1 MTASNSYLIFLNE
14 VLRKTFDYQ
23 KSTDE
28 NEKVQILNE
37 IHSMHKNILENEYT
51 LDQQIKQGEEDSF
64 VETLQ
69 FFVIVQLMTF

>member
-64 VETLQ
+64 VEILQ

>member
-1 MTASNSYLIFLNE
+1 MTASNQYLYFLNE
-14 VLRKTFDYQ
+14 ILRKTFDYQ
-23 KSTDE
+23 KSNDR

-37 IHSMHKNILENEYT
+37 IHSMHKNILESEYT

>member
-1 MTASNSYLIFLNE
+1 MTASNQYLYFLNE
-14 VLRKTFDYQ
+14 ILRKTFDYQ
-23 KSTDE
+23 KSNDR

-37 IHSMHKNILENEYT
+37 IHSMHKNILESEYS

>member
-1 MTASNSYLIFLNE
+1 MTASNQYLIFLNE

>member
-1 MTASNSYLIFLNE
+1 MSASNQYLYFLNE
-14 VLRKTFDYQ
+14 ILRKTFDYQ
-23 KSTDE
+23 KSNDR

-37 IHSMHKNILENEYT
+37 IHSMHKNILESEYS

>member
-1 MTASNSYLIFLNE
+1 MTTSNQYLYFLNE
-14 VLRKTFDYQ
+14 ILRKTFDYQ
-23 KSTDE
+23 KSNDR

-37 IHSMHKNILENEYT
+37 IHSMHKNILESEYS

>member
-1 MTASNSYLIFLNE
+1 MTASNQYLYFLNE
-14 VLRKTFDYQ
+14 ILRKTFDYQ
-23 KSTDE
+23 KSNDR

-37 IHSMHKNILENEYT
+37 IHSMHKNILESEYS
-51 LDQQIKQGEEDSF
+51 LDQQNKQGEEDSF